1 MVGQVMSLEE
11 ISEELTFSN
20 LYSLLN
26 GDCFYEYLLG
36 KAN

>member
-1 MVGQVMSLEE
+1 MVGRVMSLEE
-11 ISEELTFSN
+11 ISEELAFSN

-26 GDCFYEYLLG
+26 GDRSHKYLLG